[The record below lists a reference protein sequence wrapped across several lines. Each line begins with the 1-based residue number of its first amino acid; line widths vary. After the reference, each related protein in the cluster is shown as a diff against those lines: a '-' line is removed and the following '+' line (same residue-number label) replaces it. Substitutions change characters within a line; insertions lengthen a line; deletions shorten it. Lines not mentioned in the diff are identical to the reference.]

1 MSNIARM
8 MQQAT
13 AGAAGA
19 GLDVDEVFSTHLY
32 DGGVSTPLTINNGI
46 DLSGKGGLVWIK
58 NRSSSVWH
66 QLADTAR
73 GANKMLSSN
82 SSNSE
87 VSRTEHVKSFTS
99 TGFTIGNDNDVNYD
113 VIGGSQDD
121 QHVSWTFR
129 KAPKFFD
136 VVTYSGSSSAQ
147 TIAHNL
153 GVTPAMIIV
162 KQLNSSGRWTVY
174 HKDASPTDN
183 PENGRVSLNT
193 TDQWYEYPSIS
204 SFANLWNQTAPT
216 STHFTVGTDATTGA
230 NGSTYVAYLFAHNN
244 NDGEFG
250 PSSDQDIIKCDKYT
264 GGTTGTEVNVGFEP
278 QFVMIKRTTGSGDWM
293 VFDAMRGVVSDP
305 YENLDNTLFWN
316 HTRVERTNTGYIGFT
331 PTGFIH
337 QGGSGDTNT
346 TSDNYIYMAIRRGP
360 LAVPTDATKV
370 FGIDKYED
378 GSGDGPTNGI
388 VNDFS
393 LIKAVSGSGS
403 WFATARLRQGHRLKT
418 DNNSASA
425 ANSNAVYDRMDGVW
439 NTTMNNYI
447 LWGWKRAVGYFDV
460 ATYNGNAQASAITVN
475 HNLGVVPEMMWCK
488 KLGASGDWMVYH
500 KDLNGG
506 TNPHTYRLR
515 LNSTGAEGTG
525 SGVWNAAPTATQ
537 FSVGTDGDVNADANV
552 GFITFLFA
560 TAPGVSKVGSYSG
573 TANTN
578 TIDCGFSN
586 GAKFVIIKDISSS
599 SATQANWHVY
609 DTTRGIVSGN
619 DGYLYLNSSNGEVT
633 GSDFIDPHSSGFQLT
648 NAGGNDSNAS
658 GRTYVFYAVA

>member
-19 GLDVDEVFSTHLY
+19 GLDVDEVFSTFLY
-32 DGGVSTPLTINNGI
+32 TGNGTAGRTITNNIDISTE
-46 DLSGKGGLVWIK
+46 GGLIWTK
-58 NRSSSVWH
+58 SRDSTYNH
-66 QLADTAR
+66 TLGDTAN
-73 GANKMLSSN
+73 GVNKYLYSNTTADIDTSSAYYSAFN
-82 SSNSE
+82 TNGY
-87 VSRTEHVKSFTS
+87 VIGDTS
-99 TGFTIGNDNDVNYD
+99 TGGNANELNSNSVDY
-113 VIGGSQDD
+113 
-121 QHVSWTFR
+121 VSWTFR

-305 YENLDNTLFWN
+305 YPNLDNTLFWN
-316 HTRVERTNTGYIGFT
+316 LSNAERTNTGYIGFT

-418 DNNSASA
+418 DSSAASA

-439 NTTMNNYI
+439 NTAMNNYI
-447 LWGWKRAVGYFDV
+447 LWGWKRAIGYFDV